1 MFNTLCLVAAL
12 MVGTADAH
20 KKHQKPHAHR
30 GNPHHAHSHRVQPPR
45 YVTPHVP
52 HRLLVWTWMPGFY
65 DAHGHWI
72 RGYWKLT
79 YRIR

>member
-1 MFNTLCLVAAL
+1 
-12 MVGTADAH
+12 
-20 KKHQKPHAHR
+20 
-30 GNPHHAHSHRVQPPR
+30 
-45 YVTPHVP
+45 
-52 HRLLVWTWMPGFY
+52 LVWTWMPGFY